1 MTDKKHPSHVF
12 NLMFILF
19 LTAGMSHITMQA
31 AMAGPAFKTVQY
43 MPRNMNDVPR
53 ISPEALNSRLE
64 NGESILIVDTR
75 SAREFDGHHI
85 AGAIS
90 IPLEQVQSS
99 LDELPK
105 DRDIVFYCT

>member
-1 MTDKKHPSHVF
+1 MTDKKYPSHAM

-19 LTAGMSHITMQA
+19 LTAGMLLITTQGA
-31 AMAGPAFKTVQY
+31 IAGPLFKTVQY
-43 MPRNMNDVPR
+43 MPRNMKDVPR
-53 ISPEALNSRLE
+53 ISPETLNSRLE
-64 NGESILIVDTR
+64 NGESIIIVDTG
-75 SAREFDGHHI
+75 SARQFEGGHI

-90 IPLEQVQSS
+90 IPLEQVESR